1 MSNSAVRTNAASR
14 EESEN
19 TVIPANPNRTYFF
32 IVFTVGSGTV
42 EFGGGGGKIP
52 IANLGHYG
60 PHLAPTGVIS
70 VESTGG
76 TYVIHE
82 G

>member
-1 MSNSAVRTNAASR
+1 MSNSVARVNSR
-14 EESEN
+14 STEHTGN
-19 TVIPANPNRTYFF
+19 LVLGKNPNRTYFF
-32 IVFTVGSGTV
+32 ITFTSGSGTI

-52 IANLGHYG
+52 LGTGYHYN
-60 PHLAPTGVIS
+60 PNVAPTSEIS
-70 VESTGG
+70 IETAGG

>member
-1 MSNSAVRTNAASR
+1 MSNSIVRVNSR
-14 EESEN
+14 SYEETGN
-19 TVIPANPNRTYFF
+19 TVLPKNPNRTYFF
-32 IVFTVGSGTV
+32 IVFTVGSGTI

-52 IANLGHYG
+52 LGTGYHYA
-60 PHLAPTGVIS
+60 PSLAPTSEIS
-70 VESTGG
+70 IESVGG